1 MIPLLGPDPQAFPP
15 VSLALREPNG
25 LLAAGGDLSVARLEA
40 AYRRGIFPWYSEGD
54 PILWWSPDPR
64 TLFTPDRFHVSRSLA
79 KWRRQHRYQVTVNTA
94 FAAVV
99 DGCAAPRDDDA
110 NGHDAPGTWIVP
122 AMRQAYIDLHAA
134 GIAHSIEVWSGEEL
148 VGGLFGS
155 RIGRA
160 AFGESMFSRASN
172 ASKFALAAI
181 LVDQAWGEIE
191 FLDAQFSTEH
201 LRSLGAEDY
210 PRSLF
215 THWLAEATAADP
227 AGCEKTLPA

>member
-15 VSLALREPNG
+15 VSSALTEPNG
-25 LLAAGGDLSVARLEA
+25 LLAAGGDLSVARLAA

-64 TLFTPDRFHVSRSLA
+64 TLFVPGRFHVSRSLA
-79 KWRRQHRYQVTVNTA
+79 KWRRQRRYRVTVDTA

-99 DGCAAPRDDDA
+99 DGCAAPRAGD
-110 NGHDAPGTWIVP
+110 PGTWIVP
-122 AMRQAYIDLHAA
+122 AMRRAFLGLHAA
-134 GIAHSIEVWSGEEL
+134 GIAHSVEVWSGDEL

-155 RIGRA
+155 RLGRA
-160 AFGESMFSRASN
+160 AFGESMFSHAPN

-181 LVDQAWGEIE
+181 LVDRVWGDIA

-201 LRSLGAEDY
+201 LLSLGAEEY
-210 PRSLF
+210 PRSVF
-215 THWLAEATAADP
+215 VRWLAEAAAESP
-227 AGCEKTLPA
+227 GCGKT

>member
-15 VSLALREPNG
+15 VTNALREPNG

-64 TLFTPDRFHVSRSLA
+64 TLFTPGAFHVSRSLA
-79 KWRRQHRYQVTVNTA
+79 KWRRQGRYRVTVDTA

-99 DGCAAPRDDDA
+99 DGCAGPR
-110 NGHDAPGTWIVP
+110 GGEPGTWIVP
-122 AMRQAYIDLHAA
+122 AMREAFVALHDA
-134 GIAHSIEVWSGEEL
+134 GVAHSVEVWSGDEL

-160 AFGESMFSRASN
+160 AFGESMFSRAPN

-181 LVDQAWGEIE
+181 LVDAAWGEID

-201 LRSLGAEDY
+201 LLSLGAEEY
-210 PRSLF
+210 PRSVF
-215 THWLAEATAADP
+215 VRWVAEAATRAP
-227 AGCEKTLPA
+227 GCDKT

>member
-1 MIPLLGPDPQAFPP
+1 MIPLLGPDPEAFPP
-15 VSLALREPNG
+15 VTSALTEPNG
-25 LLAAGGDLSVARLEA
+25 LLAAGGDLSVARLAA

-64 TLFTPDRFHVSRSLA
+64 TLFTPEHFHVSRSLA
-79 KWRRQHRYQVTVNTA
+79 KWRRQGRYRVTVDAA

-99 DGCAAPRDDDA
+99 DGCAGPR
-110 NGHDAPGTWIVP
+110 NGEPGTWIVP
-122 AMRQAYIDLHAA
+122 AMRQAFLDLHAA
-134 GIAHSIEVWSGEEL
+134 GIAHSVEVWAGEEL

-160 AFGESMFSRASN
+160 AFGESMFSRAPN

-181 LVDQAWGEIE
+181 LVDAAWGDIA

-201 LRSLGAEDY
+201 LLSLGAEEY
-210 PRSLF
+210 PRSVF
-215 THWLAEATAADP
+215 VRWLAEATTDVP
-227 AGCEKTLPA
+227 GCGKT